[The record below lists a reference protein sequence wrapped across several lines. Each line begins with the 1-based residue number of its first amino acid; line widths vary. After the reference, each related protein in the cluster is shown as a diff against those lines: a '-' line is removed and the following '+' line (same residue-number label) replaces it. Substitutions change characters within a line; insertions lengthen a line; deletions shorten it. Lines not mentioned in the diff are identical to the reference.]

1 MLVKD
6 HILLTFLKHSV
17 SSQEEKAEPLLDSFV
32 ARLASEFFCQIGFHF
47 LQIKFCD
54 VISEVLHVCV
64 DDPLE
69 RFIFGS
75 VFIRF
80 DESYWLENGGLIV
93 RNLRYVWVALH
104 DSSLLILVIDSIEHF
119 LHNHDRDP
127 LIRILNSSLELILPI
142 VLLNHSVSF
151 GDRGLILL
159 LIKRRGAI

>member
-17 SSQEEKAEPLLDSFV
+17 SSQEEKAEPLLGGGFLV
-32 ARLASEFFCQIGFHF
+32 FFCQIGFHVH
-47 LQIKFCD
+47 QILLCD
-54 VISEVLHVCV
+54 VIGEVLHVCV
-64 DDPLE
+64 EDPFV
-69 RFIFGS
+69 RFIRGS
-75 VFIRF
+75 VSIRF

-104 DSSLLILVIDSIEHF
+104 DSSLLILVIDSIEQF

-127 LIRILNSSLELILPI
+127 IIRILNSSLELILPI

-151 GDRGLILL
+151 GDRGMILL

>member
-47 LQIKFCD
+47 LQIEFCD

-80 DESYWLENGGLIV
+80 DESY
-93 RNLRYVWVALH
+93 
-104 DSSLLILVIDSIEHF
+104 
-119 LHNHDRDP
+119 
-127 LIRILNSSLELILPI
+127 
-142 VLLNHSVSF
+142 
-151 GDRGLILL
+151 
-159 LIKRRGAI
+159 